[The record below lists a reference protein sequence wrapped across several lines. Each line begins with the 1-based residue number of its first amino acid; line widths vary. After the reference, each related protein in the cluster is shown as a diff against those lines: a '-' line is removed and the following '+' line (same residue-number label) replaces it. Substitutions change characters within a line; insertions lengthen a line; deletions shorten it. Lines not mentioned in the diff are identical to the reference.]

1 MPLPLSA
8 EALTDRGPQ
17 EGRRRLTG
25 AFAIELTRIRP
36 DPTQPRRNL
45 ETQAQ
50 RELTD
55 SIQRLGVLQPI
66 SVRYIDGENI
76 YQIISGERR
85 FQAATAAGL
94 QEIPAW
100 VQSPKSQDIL
110 LHQIVEN
117 WQRQDLEPLELA
129 EALAVLRDSNDYSQ
143 KDLAALTGK
152 PESEISRL
160 LSLLKLDADV
170 QQTVR
175 SDPAHAFTKRHL
187 TAVAQLPAMEQRQV
201 AEQVRDRHM
210 TAVDT
215 EQLVRETRRRAAG
228 GKVRGAP
235 FGQRMRYLTDKATV
249 VLTFRRR
256 NVTTEE
262 ILAALDEVRIQVSAK
277 AATNDAPAR

>member
-1 MPLPLSA
+1 M
-8 EALTDRGPQ
+8 
-17 EGRRRLTG
+17 TG
-25 AFAIELTRIRP
+25 AFAIELGRIRP

-45 ETQAQ
+45 QTQAQ

-55 SIQRLGVLQPI
+55 SIARLGVLQPI
-66 SVRYIDGENI
+66 TVRYIEEESI

-100 VQSPKSQDIL
+100 VQTPKSQDVL

-143 KDLAALTGK
+143 KDLATLTGK

-160 LSLLKLDADV
+160 LSLLKIDADV
-170 QQTVR
+170 QQAVHDDTKNI
-175 SDPAHAFTKRHL
+175 FTKRHL
-187 TAVAQLPAMEQRQV
+187 TAVAQLSTPAEQRDVVAQV
-201 AEQVRDRHM
+201 KDQNM

-215 EQLVRETRRRAAG
+215 EKLVRETKRRASG
-228 GKVRGAP
+228 LKVRGAP
-235 FGQRMRYLTDKATV
+235 FGQRLRYMTDKATV
-249 VLTFRRR
+249 VLTFRKR

-262 ILAALDEVRIQVSAK
+262 IFAALDEVRDQVTKK
-277 AATNDAPAR
+277 ADDESVKS